1 MCVESIGYTRAAAG
15 AESLPAAEDEHER
28 DDGGDDEQD
37 DDDQRRHVAV
47 VVVARVFLGSGLRH
61 GSVTLPT
68 HHYCRHRRWISF
80 KHNIK

>member
-1 MCVESIGYTRAAAG
+1 MCVESTGYSRAAAG

-47 VVVARVFLGSGLRH
+47 VAARVFLGSGLRY